1 MDALLVQLP
10 HCSHVINYIRSLKM
24 LQKSPTAQT
33 RSTDPVQVKPRR
45 QVTTTTIYL
54 SATPI
59 IMQSL
64 SLKTGE
70 L

>member
-1 MDALLVQLP
+1 
-10 HCSHVINYIRSLKM
+10 M
-24 LQKSPTAQT
+24 LQKPPTAQT

-45 QVTTTTIYL
+45 QVTATTIYL